1 MLLEPEEASDA
12 LSKLNPNK
20 TAFHPTQ
27 SFQLPPPPLFLQNPA
42 FADPSPGFNAD
53 FLLQPSMRKG
63 SSTFSEGK
71 KTKARVYTVD
81 EILQLRPNYQGE
93 KRLKIPIAKPD

>member
-1 MLLEPEEASDA
+1 
-12 LSKLNPNK
+12 
-20 TAFHPTQ
+20 
-27 SFQLPPPPLFLQNPA
+27 
-42 FADPSPGFNAD
+42 
-53 FLLQPSMRKG
+53 MRKG